1 MVLQRIR
8 TMNSTFQAF
17 KRLVNLSKQEIGRVI
32 VHQHCGERISLNN
45 EGLAVRNLTKLV
57 ETTLKLS
64 NENGF
69 AAVTLHDISAE
80 ADLSVHDL
88 HILVRSKNDLTHLIQ
103 SYGNTL
109 NARILLDQIQDIHD
123 PLQRLRVAVRT
134 HLWLS
139 EILEDWFFFCYMEA
153 RHMGI
158 EEKQRIMETELSIE
172 ELFCNIIRAGQQQGT
187 FRPVDPQL
195 SAALL
200 QAMLQD
206 WYLKRWKYREREIN
220 VETYGNFL
228 QDALERHLLSSPEK
242 TATAT

>member
-1 MVLQRIR
+1 
-8 TMNSTFQAF
+8 MNSTFQAF

-32 VHQHCGERISLNN
+32 IHQHCGERITLKN

-64 NENGF
+64 NDNGF
-69 AAVTLHDISAE
+69 AAVKLRDLSAE
-80 ADLSVHDL
+80 ADLSMNEL
-88 HILVRSKNDLTHLIQ
+88 HILVRNKNDLTYLIQ

-109 NARILLDQIQDIHD
+109 NARILLDQIQDLHD
-123 PLQRLRVAVRT
+123 PLERLRIAVRT

-153 RHMGI
+153 RHMGA
-158 EEKQRIMETELSIE
+158 EEKQRIMQTELSIE
-172 ELFCNIIRAGQQQGT
+172 ELFCNIIRTGQQQGL
-187 FRPVDPQL
+187 FRPIDPQL

-206 WYLKRWKYREREIN
+206 WYLKRWKYRERKID

-228 QDALERHLLSSPEK
+228 QDALERHLLPSHEK
-242 TATAT
+242 APVAT

>member
-1 MVLQRIR
+1 
-8 TMNSTFQAF
+8 MNSTFQAF

-32 VHQHCGERISLNN
+32 IHHHCGERITLKN

-69 AAVTLHDISAE
+69 ATVKLRDIGAE
-80 ADLSVHDL
+80 ADLSMNEL
-88 HILVRSKNDLTHLIQ
+88 YTLVRSKNDLTYLIQ
-103 SYGNTL
+103 DYGNTL

-123 PLQRLRVAVRT
+123 PLERLRVAVRT

-153 RHMGI
+153 RHMSAK
-158 EEKQRIMETELSIE
+158 EKQRIMQTELSIE
-172 ELFCNIIRAGQQQGT
+172 ELFCNIIRTGQQQGV
-187 FRPVDPQL
+187 FRSIDPQL
-195 SAALL
+195 IAALL
-200 QAMLQD
+200 QATLQD
-206 WYLKRWKYREREIN
+206 WYLKRWKYRERKVD

-228 QDALERHLLSSPEK
+228 QDALERYLLPSPAK
-242 TATAT
+242 APIAT